1 MICLRWIIFIQTIFK
16 DGRKEMGKTLNYEVT
31 LGDLA
36 IAIDDRQLG
45 DDELLKQKYGVLG
58 GAELK
63 KELEDSSKPDVEED
77 VHIHLKPHG
86 IYIQFDRGIPKQKEK
101 DWTFMVRSSVWGG
114 GEISRIQWMGLSSL
128 ADLYSSD
135 DDGEPSMRLTTRQS
149 IQFHHV
155 KKENLLKLVQGLI
168 DINKPTL
175 NGCGDNVRNVV
186 ACPHRSEIFNPQ
198 ELAHKIA
205 QYFQLPYE
213 EYLKIF
219 YPGKEYVSNSEEHFE
234 YDIRGLPRKF
244 KIAIGG
250 YYYDEEAGGE
260 VRCNCPDVLSN
271 DVGIVPLIK
280 DKKVIGYQL
289 YIGGGLGQ
297 KNTKATF
304 ATLGVPFGIF
314 NTYEELIAGLDA
326 IVRVQQQ
333 IGDRAHRHWAR
344 FKNVL
349 IKKGLEAE
357 GKTIDD
363 LVLQKEDIREIMIKG
378 AEWFRGQTA
387 QLDVKISLPVD
398 IELGELNRHHGWSRQ
413 NDWKYSY
420 GLWIQNG
427 RLTNTN
433 PQGKVKDLVDNI
445 VREINPTTSIT
456 PYQDI
461 LFTNITAEGKK
472 TIEKLLADFGCGNY
486 SRLRMITQA
495 CVGLNTCS
503 IAVAES
509 ERYFQPLLTELEESG
524 YGNTEGVSIGIS
536 GCERHCSRNVRHDIS
551 IEGKGMG
558 IYQIKLMLGDVK
570 TEVANDLLYN
580 DRKYLRCVLQCDIPG
595 VIKALID
602 NYTKNRLPEETS
614 MSLFHKRIGVNAI
627 LEYLKRNSE
636 TAKALDKTYDAS
648 LV

>member
-1 MICLRWIIFIQTIFK
+1 
-16 DGRKEMGKTLNYEVT
+16 MGKTLTYEVT

-36 IAIDDRQLG
+36 VAIEDRELS
-45 DDELLKQKYGVLG
+45 DDELLKQKFGVLG

-63 KELEDSSKPDVEED
+63 KELEDASKPDVEED

-86 IYIQFDRGIPKQKEK
+86 IYIQFDRGIAKGKIK

-114 GEISRIQWMGLSSL
+114 GEISQEQWLELSHL

-135 DDGEPSMRLTTRQS
+135 DDGAPSMRLTTRQS

-155 KKENLLKLVQGLI
+155 TKENLLKLVHGLV

-186 ACPHRSEIFNPQ
+186 ACPHKSNIFDTQ

-205 QYFQLPYE
+205 KYFQLPFE

-219 YPGKEYVSNSEEHFE
+219 YPGKEYIPDGEEHFE

-250 YYYDEEAGGE
+250 YYFDEDSGTE

-271 DVGIVPLIK
+271 DVGIVPIIK
-280 DKKVIGYQL
+280 DKKVEGYQL

-304 ATLGVPFGIF
+304 ATLGVPLGIF
-314 NTYEELIAGLDA
+314 STYEELIRGLDA
-326 IVRVQQQ
+326 IVKVQQQ
-333 IGDRAHRHWAR
+333 IGDRVHRHWAR

-349 IKKGLEAE
+349 IKKGLEAT

-363 LVLQKEDIREIMIKG
+363 LVLQREDIRKVMMKG
-378 AEWFRGQTA
+378 AEWFREQVA
-387 QLDVKISLPVD
+387 LLNINFSMPINL
-398 IELGELNRHHGWSRQ
+398 ELGELNRHHGWSKQ
-413 NDWKYSY
+413 NDGNYSY

-427 RLTNTN
+427 RLTNAN
-433 PQGKVKDLVDNI
+433 PQGKVKDLVDKI
-445 VREINPTTSIT
+445 VKEINPTTSIT
-456 PYQDI
+456 PYQDVMFSDINPDAKREIENI
-461 LFTNITAEGKK
+461 LT
-472 TIEKLLADFGCGNY
+472 DFGYGNY

-524 YGNTEGVSIGIS
+524 YGNVEGVSIGIS

-558 IYQIKLMLGDVK
+558 IYQIKFN
-570 TEVANDLLYN
+570 AW
-580 DRKYLRCVLQCDIPG
+580 KY
-595 VIKALID
+595 
-602 NYTKNRLPEETS
+602 KNRGGE
-614 MSLFHKRIGVNAI
+614 
-627 LEYLKRNSE
+627 
-636 TAKALDKTYDAS
+636 
-648 LV
+648 